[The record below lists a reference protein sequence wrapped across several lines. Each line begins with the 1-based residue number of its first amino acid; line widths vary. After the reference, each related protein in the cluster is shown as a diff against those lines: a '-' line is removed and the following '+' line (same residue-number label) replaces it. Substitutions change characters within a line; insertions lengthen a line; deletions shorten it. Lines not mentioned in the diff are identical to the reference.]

1 MKSRAV
7 IKSIKNKSFTQ
18 TDSNLLKMRL
28 TFDEK
33 QDEKL
38 ILVDILGVIGQLGG
52 ISAVI
57 IGVL

>member
-28 TFDEK
+28 SFDEK